1 MDIMMPRL
9 EQQPS
14 PAPWLV
20 RRSRIDLPRL
30 IRAAMEQNLDAS
42 VDQVVTQLAGWNVQ
56 ASGIIVAMWF
66 AQWKTSSAK
75 TMGNSRERN
84 VVNKNQSLSAQTGE
98 PQWTSTI

>member
-30 IRAAMEQNLDAS
+30 IRAAMEQNPDAS
-42 VDQVVTQLAGWNVQ
+42 VDQVVTQLAAWNVQ
-56 ASGIIVAMWF
+56 ASGIIVAMWL
-66 AQWKTSSAK
+66 AQWKTSSAEGMPNGQERK
-75 TMGNSRERN
+75 T
-84 VVNKNQSLSAQTGE
+84 VNKNQSLSGQTGE
-98 PQWTSTI
+98 PQWASTI